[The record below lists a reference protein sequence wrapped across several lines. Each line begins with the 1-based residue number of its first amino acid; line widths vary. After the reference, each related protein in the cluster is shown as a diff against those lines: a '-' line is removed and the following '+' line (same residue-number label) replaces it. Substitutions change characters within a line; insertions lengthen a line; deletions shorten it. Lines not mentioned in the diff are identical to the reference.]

1 MGIMPNLNLALSSNN
16 NLDGCTLADNLIK
29 SHQLD
34 LFSSGFISA
43 EAVDN
48 EQEHLAAIR
57 YSTPY

>member
-16 NLDGCTLADNLIK
+16 ALDGFMLADNLIK

-34 LFSSGFISA
+34 LVSSGFISA

-48 EQEHLAAIR
+48 DQEHLAAIR
-57 YSTPY
+57 YSTPH